1 MSNKRKQIEVIEISS
16 SDEATA
22 NEESDN
28 DDVQHVNFDV
38 DVSMTNRLQSKG
50 KVEKEKEAGLIPSN
64 PVQEFLKDRKKL
76 EAERLERQ
84 AKRLKAEGSTSAT
97 GSASSIKKQH
107 SVVNVGGLNKY
118 TEGTIKKTVNVLT
131 NQNTDTVTIEDCF
144 GPVCKFSNCTNL
156 KTKFIL

>member
-28 DDVQHVNFDV
+28 DGVQHVNFDV
-38 DVSMTNRLQSKG
+38 DVNITNRLQSK
-50 KVEKEKEAGLIPSN
+50 EKEEKNPGLIPSN

-84 AKRLKAEGSTSAT
+84 AKRFKAEGSTSAT
-97 GSASSIKKQH
+97 GSSMKKQH
-107 SVVNVGGLNKY
+107 SFVNVGGLNKY

-144 GPVCKFSNCTNL
+144 GPVCNFSHCTNL
-156 KTKFIL
+156 KTKFNL